1 MASTN
6 LNEMGWKPDVIEK
19 QLAHEERNKIRG
31 AYNRA
36 EYLNERHTMMQEWA
50 DYLDNLKKDT
60 EVMPLNQWKKTA

>member
-60 EVMPLNQWKKTA
+60 EVMPLNQW